1 MKSQITETCC
11 LPLSMHDLS
20 INEKNAP
27 TNVADHSWR
36 QSRDQNMCGGMSS
49 EWKQRIR
56 VTKRI
61 RRRPNAD
68 ATETPSPSARLFA
81 SLFSTL
87 ATLTDK
93 PFVFFFDG
101 RHAVVFAQQA
111 GKKKREVATLAS
123 ESGAADSSL
132 RQHFRVGGGPRKRHL
147 PPTLADK
154 ARSGAD
160 TRAVNHRESGAVAD
174 FFPQPQRPVQVH
186 SRSNDKGAAT
196 SCVSTPAP
204 DLTG

>member
-1 MKSQITETCC
+1 MKKTLPPTSQITVGGKVGIRTRAAGC
-11 LPLSMHDLS
+11 LR
-20 INEKNAP
+20 N
-27 TNVADHSWR
+27 
-36 QSRDQNMCGGMSS
+36 GSS
-49 EWKQRIR
+49 GYESPNRR
-56 VTKRI
+56 RI

-68 ATETPSPSARLFA
+68 ATETPSRSARLFA

-174 FFPQPQRPVQVH
+174 FFPQPQRPVRVH